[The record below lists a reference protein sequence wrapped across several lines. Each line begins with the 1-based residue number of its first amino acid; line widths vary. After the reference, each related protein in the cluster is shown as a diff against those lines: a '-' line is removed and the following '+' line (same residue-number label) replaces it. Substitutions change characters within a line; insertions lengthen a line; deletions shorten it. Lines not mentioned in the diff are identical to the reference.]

1 MDAVAADILNRLDIE
16 AQIGGNPGLQA
27 IWEDEKQRRR
37 NRNETSQISQPESQ
51 VCYKGYVLI
60 KQNIIRICGLQ

>member
-1 MDAVAADILNRLDIE
+1 MHNVYVT

-37 NRNETSQISQPESQ
+37 NRNEASQISQPESQ
-51 VCYKGYVLI
+51 GIDNDIL
-60 KQNIIRICGLQ
+60 LSF

>member
-1 MDAVAADILNRLDIE
+1 MIT

-51 VCYKGYVLI
+51 GTSLMYSDDIFLTGYFNEKVQAIEFLP
-60 KQNIIRICGLQ
+60 

>member
-1 MDAVAADILNRLDIE
+1 MIT

-51 VCYKGYVLI
+51 GINQMVF
-60 KQNIIRICGLQ
+60 

>member
-1 MDAVAADILNRLDIE
+1 MIT

-51 VCYKGYVLI
+51 GINLIVL
-60 KQNIIRICGLQ
+60 

>member
-1 MDAVAADILNRLDIE
+1 MIT

-51 VCYKGYVLI
+51 GTSLI
-60 KQNIIRICGLQ
+60 IL